1 MNITIKTLGFNA
13 KPDLKDFAHD
23 KAGKLS
29 RFYDEIIECEV
40 SFSID
45 KSSTKENKVCDI
57 KLSIPGNDLLA
68 TAQCKTFEEA
78 TAQCVDALQ
87 RQIEKRKT
95 KLMTH

>member
-13 KPDLKDFAHD
+13 KQDLKDFVND
-23 KAGKLS
+23 KTRKLS
-29 RFYDEIIECEV
+29 RYYDKIIECEV

-57 KLSIPGNDLLA
+57 KLSVPGNDLIA
-68 TAQCKTFEEA
+68 KAQCKTFQEA
-78 TAQCVDALQ
+78 TTQCVDGLQ
-87 RQIEKRKT
+87 KQIEKKKT

>member
-1 MNITIKTLGFNA
+1 MNTTIKTLGFNA
-13 KPDLKDFAHD
+13 KQDLKDFVND
-23 KAGKLS
+23 KTRKIS
-29 RFYDEIIECEV
+29 RFYDKIIECEV

-57 KLSIPGNDLLA
+57 KLSIPGNDLLSK
-68 TAQCKTFEEA
+68 AQCKTFEEA